1 VSISRH
7 GSKDKVKKSMSTE
20 PKKPESE
27 HSIREDDAIEIE
39 TVPRHSI
46 LLKAARTPFVQN
58 KADYGEK

>member
-1 VSISRH
+1 
-7 GSKDKVKKSMSTE
+7 MSAE

-39 TVPRHSI
+39 TVPRHST